1 MQEDTRL
8 ILEKLEELSRDVRGM
23 KEDIREVKNDVAEL
37 KADVAVLK
45 TEVAELKADV
55 AILKEE
61 MKEVKKRLDGV
72 EEKTASLWMVMDNEM
87 GRMINVLAEEH
98 GILFQRL
105 SGLHVQE
112 KEREKTELRI
122 LKLEAEMRMV
132 KSAVG
137 IA

>member
-1 MQEDTRL
+1 MVMENEMR
-8 ILEKLEELSRDVRGM
+8 RRPNV
-23 KEDIREVKNDVAEL
+23 VAE
-37 KADVAVLK
+37 
-45 TEVAELKADV
+45 
-55 AILKEE
+55 
-61 MKEVKKRLDGV
+61 GQ
-72 EEKTASLWMVMDNEM
+72 
-87 GRMINVLAEEH
+87 

>member
-45 TEVAELKADV
+45 
-55 AILKEE
+55 EE
-61 MKEVKKRLDGV
+61 MKEVKERLDGV
-72 EEKTASLWMVMDNEM
+72 EEKTAGLSMVMENEM
-87 GRMINVLAEEH
+87 RRMINVVAEGH

>member
-55 AILKEE
+55 AVLKEE
-61 MKEVKKRLDGV
+61 MKEVKERLDGV
-72 EEKTASLWMVMDNEM
+72 EEKTAGLSMVMENEM
-87 GRMINVLAEEH
+87 RRMINVVAEGH

-112 KEREKTELRI
+112 KEREKKSGRLTLNRGR
-122 LKLEAEMRMV
+122 LAEV
-132 KSAVG
+132 KKG
-137 IA
+137 RKK